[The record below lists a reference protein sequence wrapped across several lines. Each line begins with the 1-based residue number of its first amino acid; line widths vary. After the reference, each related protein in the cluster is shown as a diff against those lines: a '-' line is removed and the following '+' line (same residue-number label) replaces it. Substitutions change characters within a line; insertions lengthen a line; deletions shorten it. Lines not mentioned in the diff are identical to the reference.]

1 MIRPLC
7 LLLPFSIVAAFA
19 APIAAQ
25 TEAPEP
31 EQYSVRLQ
39 ARLWAPGLAS
49 EMQMSGSQV
58 GTVIDVTEDL
68 GVEDKT
74 TFEVRAA
81 LQLGLGHKIRLGY
94 TKIDYDGDQQIPHEI
109 KFGDT
114 TYPRFTRLVTS
125 LKGSYFAG
133 DYEWDFAKGQHGF
146 VGAVFGA
153 KVFDMDGVLVAPDRN
168 ERDVETV
175 RVPVPVLGLVGQ
187 GYYGRFSAGGELS
200 AFSIGKTA
208 NFLEFYLNTHFALTP
223 QIGIEGGYRFL
234 TLHGEHSNDMIDMKL
249 NGLYAGLE
257 VNF

>member
-1 MIRPLC
+1 M
-7 LLLPFSIVAAFA
+7 AASA

-25 TEAPEP
+25 IEAPEP

-39 ARLWAPGLAS
+39 GRLWAPGLAA
-49 EMQMSGSQV
+49 EMQMSGSQT
-58 GTVIDVTEDL
+58 GTIIDVPEDL

-81 LQLGLGHKIRLGY
+81 LQLSPGHKIRLGY
-94 TKIDYDGDQQIPHEI
+94 TKIDYDGDEQIDHEI

-133 DYEWDFAKGQHGF
+133 DYEWDFVKGGQGF
-146 VGAVFGA
+146 VGAIFGA

-175 RVPVPVLGLVGQ
+175 RVPVPVLGLVAQ
-187 GYYGRFSAGGELS
+187 GYYSRFSAGAELS

-208 NFLEFYLNTHFALTP
+208 NFLEFYVNTHFAITP
-223 QIGIEGGYRFL
+223 QIGVEGGYRFL
-234 TLHGEHSNDMIDMKL
+234 KIHGEHSKDMIDMKL